1 MAAPEIEMSLEA
13 MIELMRIIA
22 VLRGPAGCPWD
33 REQSPLSMVRFM
45 LEEAYELAEAVESED
60 IENSCEELGDVLFHV
75 LFIARMHEERAAF
88 TLADVCRAIS
98 KKMIRRHPHVFGSA
112 QVADSGEVVR
122 NWKRIKQAEKNR
134 ATRQSA
140 LDGVPS
146 GAPALMRA
154 LAVSEKAA
162 RARFDWDDV
171 QGALAKLEEEL
182 AELRAALRGGT
193 PQQVAEEIGDALFT
207 LVNVARLAGHH
218 PETALAG
225 SVRKFEQRFRR
236 MEQTIT
242 DAGRELIA
250 VPQPEKDLIWE
261 TVKSDDCDH

>member
-1 MAAPEIEMSLEA
+1 MAALIRVIDA
-13 MIELMRIIA
+13 
-22 VLRGPAGCPWD
+22 LRGPNGCPWD
-33 REQSPLSMVRFM
+33 REQSPGSMVRYL
-45 LEEAYELAEAVESED
+45 LEEAYELAEAVAAED
-60 IENSCEELGDVLFHV
+60 VENSCEELGDVLFHV

-98 KKMIRRHPHVFGSA
+98 EKMIRRHPHVFGSA

-122 NWKRIKQAEKNR
+122 NWKRIKQAEKNH
-134 ATRQSA
+134 ATRQSV
-140 LDGVPS
+140 LDGVPG

-171 QGALAKLEEEL
+171 QGVLATLEEEL
-182 AELRAALRGGT
+182 SELRAALRGGT

-218 PETALAG
+218 PEAALAG
-225 SVRKFEQRFRR
+225 SVRKFDRRFRR
-236 MEQTIT
+236 MEQAIAA
-242 DAGRELIA
+242 AGRDLTSMPQAEKEL
-250 VPQPEKDLIWE
+250 VWE
-261 TVKSDDCDH
+261 TVKSDDCHH